1 MFHLCPLLKDL
12 YLPPSALH
20 KSSWI
25 MCFTSAFKSAGTA
38 VLLNEGMYLKQALD
52 FVVLCF
58 PLIIDGKN
66 KLKD

>member
-1 MFHLCPLLKDL
+1 MFL
-12 YLPPSALH
+12 
-20 KSSWI
+20 
-25 MCFTSAFKSAGTA
+25 SAFKTAVAA
-38 VLLNEGMYLKQALD
+38 VLLNEGMYLKQALY